1 MNREE
6 IPNHSIKVEI
16 IYMYDFTTL
25 GAIVGLVAAIVLII
39 KKVSPAYSL
48 ILGALIG
55 GIIGGGG
62 LTTTVNTMVTGA
74 SSMMSSVLRIMTSG
88 ILAGALI
95 KTGSAEKIAE
105 TIVEK
110 LGEKRAILAISIAT
124 MIICAVGVFI
134 DIAVI
139 TVAPIA
145 IAIGRKVNLTNSS
158 ILLAMIGGGKAGN
171 ILSPN
176 PNTIAASEAFGVDLT
191 ALMMENALPAVG
203 ALIVTVVLATM
214 LSKKGNDSIP
224 EEENR
229 EESNLPGFASAFAG
243 PLVVIVLLALRP
255 LAGISVDPLI
265 ALPVGGLVCILVTGN
280 VKDIISITEYGLGKV
295 IGVSILLIGTGTI
308 AGIIKASALQYDVI
322 TIIEAMNMPAF
333 VLAPISGI
341 LMAAASASTT
351 AGTTIASQTFGG
363 TLVAQGVP
371 AISAAAMIH
380 AGATVLDSL
389 PHGSFFHAT
398 GGSVKM
404 SISDRM
410 KLIPYEAII
419 GLTST
424 ILSIIWYLI

>member
-1 MNREE
+1 
-6 IPNHSIKVEI
+6 
-16 IYMYDFTTL
+16 MYDFTTL
-25 GAIVGLVAAIVLII
+25 GAIVGLVVAIVLII
-39 KKVSPAYSL
+39 KKVAPAYSL

-62 LTTTVNTMVTGA
+62 LVTTVNTMVSGA

-105 TIVEK
+105 TIIAK
-110 LGEKRAILAISIAT
+110 LGEKRALLAISIAT

-134 DIAVI
+134 DISVI

-145 IAIGRKVNLTNSS
+145 IAIGRKAGLTNSS

-176 PNTIAASEAFGVDLT
+176 PNTIAASEAFSVDLT
-191 ALMMENALPAVG
+191 ALMIENALPAVG
-203 ALIVTVVLATM
+203 ALIVTVVLSTI
-214 LSKKGNDSIP
+214 LSKKGKDAIP
-224 EEENR
+224 AEETR
-229 EESNLPGFASAFAG
+229 EKTTLPNFMAAFAG

-255 LAGISVDPLI
+255 ICNISIDPLI
-265 ALPVGGLVCILVTGN
+265 ALPLGGLVCILVTGHI
-280 VKDIISITEYGLGKV
+280 KEAISITEFGLSKV

-363 TLVAQGVP
+363 TLVSQGVA
-371 AISAAAMIH
+371 AISAAAMVH

-398 GGSVKM
+398 GGSVRM
-404 SISDRM
+404 SINDRM

-424 ILSIIWYLI
+424 ILAIIWYLI

>member
-1 MNREE
+1 
-6 IPNHSIKVEI
+6 
-16 IYMYDFTTL
+16 MYDFTTL
-25 GAIVGLVAAIVLII
+25 GAIAGLVVAIVLII

-62 LTTTVNTMVTGA
+62 LVTTVNTMVSGA

-95 KTGSAEKIAE
+95 QTGSAEKIAE

-134 DIAVI
+134 DISVI

-145 IAIGRKVNLTNSS
+145 IAIGRKVGLTNSS

-176 PNTIAASEAFGVDLT
+176 PNTIAASEAFSVDLT
-191 ALMMENALPAVG
+191 ALMMENAIPAVG
-203 ALIVTVVLATM
+203 ALIVTVVLSTL
-214 LSKKGNDSIP
+214 LSKKGNDTIP
-224 EEENR
+224 ADEKR
-229 EESNLPGFASAFAG
+229 EKTTLPGFMAAFAG
-243 PLVVIVLLALRP
+243 PLVVIILLALRP
-255 LAGISVDPLI
+255 LCGISIDPLI
-265 ALPVGGLVCILVTGN
+265 ALPLGGLVCVLVTGN
-280 VKDIISITEYGLGKV
+280 AKNTISITEFGLSKV

-363 TLVAQGVP
+363 TLIAQGVP
-371 AISAAAMIH
+371 AISAAAMVH

-398 GGSVKM
+398 GGSVRM
-404 SISDRM
+404 SINDRM
-410 KLIPYEAII
+410 KLIPYEAMV

-424 ILSIIWYLI
+424 ILAIIWYLI

>member
-1 MNREE
+1 
-6 IPNHSIKVEI
+6 
-16 IYMYDFTTL
+16 MYEFTTL
-25 GAIVGLVAAIVLII
+25 GAIVGLVIAIVLII

-55 GIIGGGG
+55 GLIGGGG
-62 LTTTVNTMVTGA
+62 LETTVSTMVSGA

-105 TIVEK
+105 TIVSK
-110 LGEKRAILAISIAT
+110 LGEKRALFAISIAT
-124 MIICAVGVFI
+124 MVICAVGVFV
-134 DIAVI
+134 DISVI

-145 IAIGRKVNLTNSS
+145 IAIGRKVGLTNSS

-176 PNTIAASEAFGVDLT
+176 PNTIAASEAFQVDLT
-191 ALMMENALPAVG
+191 ALMMENALPAIG
-203 ALIVTVVLATM
+203 ALIVTVLLATL
-214 LSKKGNDSIP
+214 LSKKGKDVIP
-224 EEENR
+224 EEESR
-229 EESNLPGFASAFAG
+229 DKEKLPNFWAAFAG
-243 PLVVIVLLALRP
+243 PLVVIILLALRP
-255 LAGISVDPLI
+255 LCDISIDPLI
-265 ALPVGGLVCILVTGN
+265 ALPVGGLVCVLVTGN
-280 VKDIISITEYGLGKV
+280 LKNTIQITEFGLSKV

-322 TIIEAMNMPAF
+322 NLIDAMNLPAF
-333 VLAPISGI
+333 VLAPLSGI

-363 TLVAQGVP
+363 TLIAQGVP
-371 AISAAAMIH
+371 ALSAAAMVH
-380 AGATVLDSL
+380 AGATVVDSL

-398 GGSVKM
+398 GGAVKM

-410 KLIPYEAII
+410 KLIPYEALI

-424 ILSIIWYLI
+424 VLSIVWYLI

>member
-1 MNREE
+1 MAE
-6 IPNHSIKVEI
+6 
-16 IYMYDFTTL
+16 FTTL
-25 GAIVGLVAAIVLII
+25 GAIAGLVVAIVLII
-39 KKVSPAYSL
+39 KKVQPAYSL

-55 GIIGGGG
+55 GLIGGGG
-62 LTTTVNTMVTGA
+62 LVTTVNTMVSGA

-95 KTGSAEKIAE
+95 KTGAAEKIAE

-110 LGEKRAILAISIAT
+110 LGEKRAVFAISIAT

-134 DIAVI
+134 DISVI

-145 IAIGRKVNLTNSS
+145 MAIGRKAGLTNSS

-191 ALMMENALPAVG
+191 ALMMENAIPAIG

-214 LSKKGNDSIP
+214 LCKKGKDTIP
-224 EEENR
+224 AAEDTR
-229 EESNLPGFASAFAG
+229 EKNTLPGFMAAFAG

-255 LAGISVDPLI
+255 ICGISIDPLI
-265 ALPVGGLVCILVTGN
+265 ALPVGGLICVLMTGN
-280 VKDIISITEYGLGKV
+280 VKAVREITEFGLSKV

-333 VLAPISGI
+333 VLAPISGV
-341 LMAAASASTT
+341 LMGAASASTT
-351 AGTTIASQTFGG
+351 AGTTIASQTFGA
-363 TLVAQGVP
+363 TLIEQGVP
-371 AISAAAMIH
+371 ALSAGAMVH

-404 SISDRM
+404 SINERM
-410 KLIPYEAII
+410 KLIPYEALV

-424 ILSIIWYLI
+424 ILAVIWYLI

>member
-1 MNREE
+1 MAE
-6 IPNHSIKVEI
+6 
-16 IYMYDFTTL
+16 FTTL
-25 GAIVGLVAAIVLII
+25 GAIVGLVVAIVLII

-48 ILGALIG
+48 ILGALFG

-62 LTTTVNTMVTGA
+62 LETTVSIMVSGA
-74 SSMMSSVLRIMTSG
+74 SGMMSSVLRIMTSG

-110 LGEKRAILAISIAT
+110 LGEKRAAFAISIAT
-124 MIICAVGVFI
+124 MIICTVGVFI
-134 DIAVI
+134 DISVI

-145 IAIGRKVNLTNSS
+145 MAIGRKAGLTNSS

-191 ALMMENALPAVG
+191 ALMMENAIPAVG

-214 LSKKGNDSIP
+214 LSKKGKDAIP
-224 EEENR
+224 AAEETR
-229 EESNLPGFASAFAG
+229 EKANLPGFMEAFAG
-243 PLVVIVLLALRP
+243 PLVVIILLALRP
-255 LAGISVDPLI
+255 ICGISIDPLI
-265 ALPVGGLVCILVTGN
+265 ALPVGGLICVLVTGN
-280 VKDIISITEYGLGKV
+280 AKRTIEITEFGLSKV

-333 VLAPISGI
+333 LLAPISGI
-341 LMAAASASTT
+341 LIGAASASTT
-351 AGTTIASQTFGG
+351 AGTTIASQTFGA
-363 TLVAQGVP
+363 TLIAQGVP
-371 AISAAAMIH
+371 ALSAGAMVH

-398 GGSVKM
+398 GGAVRM
-404 SISDRM
+404 GIRERM
-410 KLIPYEAII
+410 KLIPYEAAI
-419 GLTST
+419 GMTST
-424 ILSIIWYLI
+424 ILAVIWYLI